1 MTTAARVRKGAL
13 ALPEVEDGTHFGMV
27 AFTVRGKNFATVTK
41 GQRVRGGETV
51 IARWPAA
58 G

>member
-1 MTTAARVRKGAL
+1 MI
-13 ALPEVEDGTHFGMV
+13 
-27 AFTVRGKNFATVTK
+27 TVTK

-58 G
+58 R

>member
-1 MTTAARVRKGAL
+1 VPPDCTI
-13 ALPEVEDGTHFGMV
+13 
-27 AFTVRGKNFATVTK
+27 TVTK

-51 IARWPAA
+51 IARWPSA